1 MVRTLLP
8 ALLILCCYFGAAA
21 QNNYAPWQTTS
32 VASASVIADIKAY
45 SAYKL
50 DLTELEQQ
58 LLSSTMEK
66 SVVTSL
72 PTPDG
77 RSRNFKVWEA
87 PIMEEGLAVKYP
99 NIKTYRAVAID
110 DPAVTARMDIT
121 ASGFHAMVYDGPNT
135 YLVDPAVKERNTY
148 VSYYKHDFVRALS
161 AVPACDMASIAEEEL
176 TTGAIKLNDPQTLL
190 KVNGTVR
197 RTFRL
202 ALGATAQYSVAVSN
216 GNLTKATVLSA
227 MVTTMNRVNGVY
239 EKEVGVTM
247 VLVSN
252 TDDLIYLA
260 EDDGYD
266 NANGTTMLGQNQAK
280 ADAII
285 GAANYD
291 IGHVFSTG
299 GGGIANLGC
308 VCKTNQ
314 KARGVTGQPN
324 PVGDP
329 FDIDYVAHEMG
340 HQFGAN
346 HTFNANFNAG
356 SCTNNAVQSAAYEPG
371 GGSTIMAYAGICG
384 SANNVALR
392 SDDYFHLKSLDQ
404 ITNYLVSP
412 TGAICATVAPSN
424 NTPPVVP
431 PFSQT
436 FSIPFLTPFE
446 LTAPEA
452 VDTDHDVLTY
462 CWEEWDL
469 GDFGSSFATTSQFGP
484 IFRSFK
490 PVESR
495 VRVFPTLD
503 TLLKNKISYVGEKL
517 PSVARTL
524 TFRLTVRDVL
534 NGYGTFNFLTDEI
547 VLDVVNTGIP
557 FAVTSPN
564 FASNYWQIGTNV
576 PVSWDIAN
584 TNAAPISCNAVD
596 ILLSV
601 DGGRTYPFTLAAGT
615 ANDGNETVTVPF
627 APTTSARVK
636 VKGSGNVFFDLSN
649 ESFSINTW
657 PASIG
662 PLEQSGDVDIYPV
675 PTHDALNL
683 YIHNDQ
689 LHTVA
694 IINTL
699 GQTVLMT
706 EVKKQMEID
715 VTTWAKGV
723 YYVRLINTGTRNELV
738 RKIVVD

>member
-1 MVRTLLP
+1 MVKNLLP
-8 ALLILCCYFGAAA
+8 ALLLFCCCSEVTAKNNDNLW
-21 QNNYAPWQTTS
+21 QNATVAPS
-32 VASASVIADIKAY
+32 GVSANVKSFTAY
-45 SAYKL
+45 RL
-50 DLTELEQQ
+50 QLTGMEQQ
-58 LLSSTMEK
+58 LLSATIEK
-66 SVVTSL
+66 SIVVGL

-77 RSRNFKVWEA
+77 RSRNFKVWDA
-87 PIMEEGLAVKYP
+87 PVMEDGLAAKYP
-99 NIKTYRAVAID
+99 RIKTYRGVAID
-110 DPAVTARMDIT
+110 DPTVTVRMDIT
-121 ASGFHAMVYDGPNT
+121 VSGFHAMVYDGSNT
-135 YLVDPAVKERNTY
+135 YLVDPSGNDRNTY
-148 VSYYKHDFVRALS
+148 VSYYKRDFLRAES
-161 AVPACDMASIAEEEL
+161 EVPACDMASVTEQEL
-176 TTGAIKLNDPQTLL
+176 TAGAIQLNDPKTPL
-190 KVNGTVR
+190 KVNGTIR
-197 RTFRL
+197 RTYRL
-202 ALGATAQYSVAVSN
+202 ALGATAQYSAAVASA
-216 GNLTKATVLSA
+216 NLTKAAVLSA

-266 NANGTTMLGQNQAK
+266 NANGTTMLGQNQTK

-285 GAANYD
+285 GSANYD

-299 GGGIANLGC
+299 GGGIASLGC
-308 VCKTNQ
+308 VCKVGQ
-314 KARGVTGQPN
+314 KARGVTGQPK
-324 PVGDP
+324 PEGDP

-340 HQFGAN
+340 HQFGGN

-371 GGSTIMAYAGICG
+371 GGSTVMAYAGICG
-384 SANNVALR
+384 SANDVAKR

-404 ITNYLVSP
+404 ITNYLVS
-412 TGAICATVAPSN
+412 GATCATVAPSN

-431 PFSQT
+431 SFSQT

-452 VDTDHDVLTY
+452 VDADHDILTY

-469 GDFGSSFATTSQFGP
+469 GDFGSSFAATSEFGP

-490 PVESR
+490 PTASR
-495 VRVFPTLD
+495 IRVFPTLD

-524 TFRLTVRDVL
+524 NFRLTVRDVL
-534 NGYGTFNFLTDEI
+534 NGYGTFNFLTDQI
-547 VLDVVNTGIP
+547 TLNVVNTGIP

-564 FASNYWQIGTNV
+564 FSSNYWQIGTNV
-576 PVSWDIAN
+576 PVSWDVAN
-584 TNAAPISCNAVD
+584 TTASPINCNAVD

-601 DGGRTYPFTLAAGT
+601 DGGRTYPFTLASGT
-615 ANDGNETVTVPF
+615 PNDGSETITVPF

-636 VKGSGNVFFDLSN
+636 VKGSNNVFFDLSN

-657 PASIG
+657 PASIE
-662 PLEQSGDVDIYPV
+662 PLEQSGEVEIYPV
-675 PTHDALNL
+675 PAHDAVNV

-689 LHTVA
+689 LHKVV
-694 IINTL
+694 IVNTL
-699 GQTVLMT
+699 GQTVFAAEMM
-706 EVKKQMEID
+706 KQMEVD

-723 YYVRLINTGTRNELV
+723 YHVRLVNTATKEEMV